1 MAESFDFTNRNGP
14 LSIGIDALDREL
26 DGGVPAGSVIVY
38 SAPPASQSE
47 LLIYELTATRPTLY
61 LSTDRTEDAVADAF
75 ARANCPTGDPDIRYV
90 SNEAPLENAWRM
102 SRELGEGQNLVIDP
116 CDALE
121 RADRSRYQNFLNEL
135 HNHVQNTGSL
145 AILHCMTGTDSELRP
160 VTEHMA
166 DVIFD
171 LNQEI
176 KGTDMETRLAV
187 PKFRGG
193 FALSETIKLELS
205 DRVRVDT
212 SRDIA

>member
-1 MAESFDFTNRNGP
+1 MSGSFDFEGGR
-14 LSIGIDALDREL
+14 LSIGIDALDRQI
-26 DGGVPAGSVIVY
+26 DGGIPAGSIVAY
-38 SAPPASQSE
+38 CAPPASQSE
-47 LLIYELTATRPTLY
+47 LLLYELTNTRHTLY

-75 ARANCPTGDPDIRYV
+75 SRADCPTGDPDIRYV

-102 SRELGEGQNLVIDP
+102 FRELGGGENLIIDP
-116 CDALE
+116 ADALE
-121 RADRSRYQNFLNEL
+121 RTERGRYQNFLNEL

-145 AILHCMTGTDSELRP
+145 AILHCMRGTDPGLRT

-166 DVIFD
+166 DVVFD
-171 LNQEI
+171 LRQHVEGSEI
-176 KGTDMETRLAV
+176 ETRLSV

-193 FALSETIKLELS
+193 HALAETIKLELI